1 VEVRTPVIRNGYN
14 AANAVLSAR
23 EPGVICPSCKLENP
37 ASARY
42 CDCGYEFVPG
52 SKPEGWVAGRSTR
65 EDPGRL
71 LLACLRPG
79 WYNLSISVFAAA
91 FFGMA
96 GLFIYLAH
104 SCWSEHNDCAAYS
117 LPGVAVGGV
126 LSWPILLFLHGGP
139 GADYDPVQRF
149 RWISGPV
156 LWAYYYVIFAL
167 VHAAIRSIRS
177 ARHRGR

>member
-1 VEVRTPVIRNGYN
+1 VR
-14 AANAVLSAR
+14 
-23 EPGVICPSCKLENP
+23 
-37 ASARY
+37 
-42 CDCGYEFVPG
+42 
-52 SKPEGWVAGRSTR
+52 
-65 EDPGRL
+65 
-71 LLACLRPG
+71 
-79 WYNLSISVFAAA
+79 FAAA